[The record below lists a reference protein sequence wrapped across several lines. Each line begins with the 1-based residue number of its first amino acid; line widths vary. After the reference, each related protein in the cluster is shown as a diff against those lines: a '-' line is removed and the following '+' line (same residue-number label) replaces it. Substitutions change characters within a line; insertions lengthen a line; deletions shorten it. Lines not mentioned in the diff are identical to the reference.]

1 MLNDFRNKDFWVEKD
16 NDKNKT
22 YFIKMN
28 GKWIEVSKEV
38 YMTYKGS
45 YQKMYRDYK
54 RSSDDVEYNERI
66 EELYL
71 ESKNP
76 IDDIWLIYMKEILHK
91 VMVDLT
97 EEEWII
103 IQKLFYEEISER
115 QLASKLGISKTALH
129 YRKKKI
135 LNKLRYFL
143 DQYE

>member
-1 MLNDFRNKDFWVEKD
+1 MLNDFRNRDFWVEKD
-16 NDKNKT
+16 NDNNKT

-28 GKWIEVSKEV
+28 GKWIVVSKEV
-38 YMTYKGS
+38 YMTYKSS
-45 YQKMYRDYK
+45 YQKMYRDYHK
-54 RSSDDVEYNERI
+54 SSDDVEYNERI

-76 IDDIWLIYMKEILHK
+76 IDDIWLIYMKERLHK
-91 VMVDLT
+91 ALMEVT
-97 EEEWII
+97 EEEQII

-129 YRKKKI
+129 HRKKKI
-135 LNKLRYFL
+135 LNKLRQFL